1 MPFSY
6 SPQIVYNT
14 VNIAKKRGPLGSIQ
28 CFYYGVMSFSLSRL
42 SFIAQALY

>member
-14 VNIAKKRGPLGSIQ
+14 VKITKKRGSLGSIQ
-28 CFYYGVMSFSLSRL
+28 CFYYGVMSFLAS
-42 SFIAQALY
+42 